1 MNRTIV
7 MNLLSSMKRIAV
19 LENNKPVE
27 FYFTHPQLEDVSG
40 NIYAGRITRV
50 LPGMQ
55 AVFVD
60 IGLERNGFLHR
71 DQLLSFHVNS
81 LPLDEKRKK
90 SVSEFAREGE
100 LVIVQVE
107 KNSVGNKGPKL
118 TNIIELSG
126 QYMVYVP
133 NGQYIA
139 VSKKMVSEENRAL
152 WKTNM
157 RRLLTG
163 YEGAIIRTAAENVDM
178 ATITLELEKLR
189 QEYEELVKKCK
200 TTNKPTLLKS
210 VANQSD
216 KIVREVGI
224 DRIDQIIVDDFQTYQ
239 ALLYKFKKEN
249 ITYYRN
255 REGIFSHYH
264 IEAELERLQ
273 KKIVWLSNGAYL
285 IIEHTEAMTI
295 IDVNTGKFTGKTNL
309 KDTVLKTNE
318 QAAVEIARQIRLR
331 DIGGI
336 ILVDFIDMKTDG
348 EKNKVLQA
356 LKSELERDRTR
367 TIVYGFTRLGVLEM
381 TRKRVREN
389 VLDQQTE
396 TCQVCG
402 NGHVQ
407 AKEALAYKLERE
419 LLELKGRDDDG
430 VWIEAT
436 RNIIDLFTKKPL
448 SISDQVENV
457 LQMELVFT
465 EREAPKPSYQ
475 IRHIGSK
482 QDITN
487 RVKDID

>member
-1 MNRTIV
+1 
-7 MNLLSSMKRIAV
+7 MNLLSSMKRIAI
-19 LENNKPVE
+19 LENDKPVE
-27 FYFTHPQLEDVSG
+27 FYFTHPQLQDVSG
-40 NIYAGRITRV
+40 NIYAGRITKV

-71 DQLLSFHVNS
+71 DQLLSFHINS

-100 LVIVQVE
+100 LILVQVE
-107 KNSVGNKGPKL
+107 KNSVGSKGPKL

-126 QYMVYVP
+126 QYMVYIP

-139 VSKKMVSEENRAL
+139 VSKKMESEETRAL
-152 WKTNM
+152 WKNSM
-157 RRLLTG
+157 RNSLTG
-163 YEGAIIRTAAENVDM
+163 FEGAIIRTAAEKVDTS
-178 ATITLELEKLR
+178 TITVELEKLKL
-189 QEYEELVKKCK
+189 EYEELLKIYK

-210 VANQSD
+210 AANQSD
-216 KIVREVGI
+216 KIVQEVGI
-224 DRIDQIIVDDFQTYQ
+224 DRIDEIIVDDFQAYQ
-239 ALLYKFKKEN
+239 ELLPRFEKEN

-255 REGIFSHYH
+255 REGIFSYYH

-273 KKIVWLSNGAYL
+273 KKVVWLSNGAYL

-309 KDTVLKTNE
+309 KDTVLNTNE
-318 QAAVEIARQIRLR
+318 QAALEIARQVRLR

-336 ILVDFIDMKTDG
+336 ILVDFIDMKTDV
-348 EKNKVLQA
+348 EKNKILQVLKA
-356 LKSELERDRTR
+356 ELDRDRTR

-389 VLDQQTE
+389 VLHQQTD

-419 LLELKGRDDDG
+419 LLELKGRDDDSI
-430 VWIEAT
+430 WIEAT
-436 RNIIDLFTKKPL
+436 KDIIDLFTKSPML
-448 SISDQVENV
+448 LQEQVEKY
-457 LQMELVFT
+457 LQMKLIFT
-465 EREAPKPSYQ
+465 ELDSPKPSYQ
-475 IRHIGSK
+475 IRHIGSM

-487 RVKDID
+487 RLKDID